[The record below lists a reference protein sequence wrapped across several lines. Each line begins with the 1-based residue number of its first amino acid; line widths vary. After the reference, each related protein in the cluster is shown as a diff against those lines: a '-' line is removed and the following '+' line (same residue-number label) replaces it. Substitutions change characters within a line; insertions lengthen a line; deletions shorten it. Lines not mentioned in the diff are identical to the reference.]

1 MHNAIKS
8 SYELLG
14 YGEAYQKFY
23 NGKLIYRPNKGSDV
37 GKIELRI
44 SDLSNPLEGTFDLS
58 RCGDVGKYLSISM
71 GYRKV
76 ERVQNANKVEIW
88 FVPRFLIEKEIGINM
103 TAKRF
108 IFGKWKESAEF
119 GIFWTWGGNGAL
131 LSLAYI
137 GAEDMD
143 NLSKI
148 NLNEKFSW
156 DRVEGRSE
164 RGEPRGAKLA
174 EFVWAGRYFTI
185 HF

>member
-103 TAKRF
+103 TAQRF
-108 IFGKWKESAEF
+108 IFGKWDERAEL
-119 GIFWTWGGNGAL
+119 GIFWTWGGNGGL
-131 LSLAYI
+131 LSRAYI
-137 GAEDMD
+137 WSEGMD
-143 NLSKI
+143 NLSKL
-148 NLNEKFSW
+148 NLDERFSW

-164 RGEPRGAKLA
+164 SEPRGARLG
-174 EFVWAGRYFTI
+174 EFVWCGRYFTI